1 MHPAAHIASLLPEF
15 AATAPAAFAWL
26 AAHSQSFASDAG
38 STLITAFWQ
47 GAVIV
52 CVLEI
57 ATRLMPRISA
67 AHRFALW
74 SAGFALSLALPFF
87 SFIHFGS
94 NAAPVLASSTASSPA
109 AHPLLQ
115 IDARWGVAIALL
127 WLAASLIRGA
137 ALVAHSLRLRRLWKA
152 AEPADISGSLSAHL
166 SGLRRGRT
174 AICTTQLLDR
184 PSVIGFLS
192 PRILIPGWLLSRL
205 TPGELEQIVLH
216 EAEHLRRRD
225 DWTNL
230 LQKLSLVLFPL
241 NPALAWIEHRL
252 CREREMACDEGVVR
266 ITNAPRAYATCLASL
281 AERRLERR
289 LDRRGEALSLG
300 AWHRRSELVTRVHQ
314 ILLRKRTMSKTAA
327 GALLATLGS
336 MLFAG
341 SIEMSRCPQLVS
353 FVPAHSTQAMAPGR
367 QAQLDALLARENADS
382 RLKLPASY
390 RAVTTKAVL
399 PQPHHERRHEVAKA
413 TRAVRPSS
421 EALPTAAQQIARSE
435 QLGDRV
441 IPAQP
446 QPQQWVVVTEWRELS
461 STSRIPQTISDF
473 EPESEPA
480 RLSATTAGAQTA
492 SSQPGAATT
501 AAATAPS
508 PNSKNQPAPQPH
520 HFTVTQLI
528 LRVVP
533 ASPNSSSTQPPIATV
548 RDGWFVIQL

>member
-1 MHPAAHIASLLPEF
+1 MPF
-15 AATAPAAFAWL
+15 AAELAVTASAAFAWVVEH
-26 AAHSQSFASDAG
+26 AQPFASSAG
-38 STLITAFWQ
+38 SMLVTALWQ

-57 ATRLMPRISA
+57 AARLMPRISA

-74 SAGFALSLALPFF
+74 TAGFVLALALPV
-87 SFIHFGS
+87 I
-94 NAAPVLASSTASSPA
+94 
-109 AHPLLQ
+109 PL
-115 IDARWGVAIALL
+115 IAV
-127 WLAASLIRGA
+127 SGNRGA
-137 ALVAHSLRLRRLWKA
+137 ALASASGDFAPSTHPLFQIDSRWGLAIAALWLVASFIRAAALAAHSLRLRRLWKA
-152 AEPADISGSLSAHL
+152 AEPVEITGSLSAHL
-166 SGLRRGRT
+166 SALRRGRV

-216 EAEHLRRRD
+216 EAEHLRRGD

-266 ITNAPRAYATCLASL
+266 ITNAPRAYAACLASL

-289 LDRRGEALSLG
+289 AEALSLG

-314 ILLRKRTMSKTAA
+314 ILLRKRTMSSTAA
-327 GALLATLGS
+327 GTLLATLGS
-336 MLFAG
+336 MLLAG
-341 SIEMSRCPQLVS
+341 SVEMSRIPQLVS
-353 FVPAHSTQAMAPGR
+353 FVPAHGTQATTPAH

-382 RLKLPASY
+382 KLKLPTSY
-390 RAVTTKAVL
+390 RAVATKAVL
-399 PQPHHERRHEVAKA
+399 PGRVSTASAHTRKRSA
-413 TRAVRPSS
+413 TARP
-421 EALPTAAQQIARSE
+421 EPQNLPTSNALQNAAPQIAKSD
-435 QLGDRV
+435 QLGDSL

-446 QPQQWVVVTEWRELS
+446 QPQQWVVVTEWREFS
-461 STSRIPQTISDF
+461 SASRIPQTVSDF
-473 EPESEPA
+473 EPENQPTPA
-480 RLSATTAGAQTA
+480 PATTA
-492 SSQPGAATT
+492 SSQTATQASSAT
-501 AAATAPS
+501 GFATAPVQS
-508 PNSKNQPAPQPH
+508 ANSQSQPASQTH

-528 LRVVP
+528 LRLVP
-533 ASPNSSSTQPPIATV
+533 ANPNSNSTQPPIATV

>member
-1 MHPAAHIASLLPEF
+1 MHPAAHIASLLSEF
-15 AATAPAAFAWL
+15 AVTAPAAFAWL

-67 AHRFALW
+67 AHRFAIW
-74 SAGFALSLALPFF
+74 AAGFVLSLALPFL
-87 SFIHFGS
+87 SLVHFGS
-94 NAAPVLASSTASSPA
+94 TSTVLASSAASSSA
-109 AHPLLQ
+109 APHPLFQL
-115 IDARWGVAIALL
+115 DARWGIAIALL
-127 WLAASLIRGA
+127 WLAASLIRA
-137 ALVAHSLRLRRLWKA
+137 AAIAAHSLRLRQLWKA
-152 AEPADISGSLSAHL
+152 AEPVEIAGSLPAQL
-166 SGLRRGRT
+166 SDLRHGRI

-266 ITNAPRAYATCLASL
+266 ITNAPRAYAACLASL

-289 LDRRGEALSLG
+289 AEALSLG

-314 ILLRKRTMSKTAA
+314 ILLRKRTMSRTAA

-341 SIEMSRCPQLVS
+341 SVEMSRCPQLVS
-353 FVPAHSTQAMAPGR
+353 FVPEHNAQAMTPAR
-367 QAQLDALLARENADS
+367 QVQLDALLAREATEAKS
-382 RLKLPASY
+382 QLPASY
-390 RAVTTKAVL
+390 RAVATKAVL
-399 PQPHHERRHEVAKA
+399 PEEHHTRRHTIA
-413 TRAVRPSS
+413 RPSPDEQPS
-421 EALPTAAQQIARSE
+421 NEAVQASAQEIAKSD

-441 IPAQP
+441 MPTEP
-446 QPQQWVVVTEWRELS
+446 QPQQQWIVVTEWRALS
-461 STSRIPQTISDF
+461 SSSRIPQTISDF
-473 EPESEPA
+473 EPESGTANPPA
-480 RLSATTAGAQTA
+480 TSNGAQ
-492 SSQPGAATT
+492 SAARQT
-501 AAATAPS
+501 AAASTASPAAPS
-508 PNSKNQPAPQPH
+508 SSNNQPASPVRQ
-520 HFTVTQLI
+520 FTVTQLI

-533 ASPNSSSTQPPIATV
+533 ANPKSTSTQPPTATV